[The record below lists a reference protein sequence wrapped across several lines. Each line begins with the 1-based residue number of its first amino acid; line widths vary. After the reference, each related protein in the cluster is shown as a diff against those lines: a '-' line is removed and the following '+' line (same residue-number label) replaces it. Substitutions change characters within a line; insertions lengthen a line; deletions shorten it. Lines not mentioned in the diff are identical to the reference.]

1 MMRVGLTGGIG
12 GGKSTVAGYFR
23 DLGIPVV
30 ATSARYQ
37 EGIPE
42 LIQAIHGIASGEIPC
57 PGAYTNGRRNRAF
70 IAVRVFSDP
79 NWLAALNALV
89 HPVVRRDFQ
98 QWSLQQQAPYV
109 LQEAAVLF
117 ENGGY
122 KQLDHTIL
130 VTAPEPTRL
139 RRVMKRDQAS
149 REAVLARM
157 KNQWDDLRK
166 IRLADFVIENTRRET
181 ARSQARK
188 IHRKL
193 LKLSGSGS
201 SPDC

>member
-12 GGKSTVAGYFR
+12 SGKSTVAGYFR
-23 DLGIPVV
+23 DLGIPVYDSD
-30 ATSARYQ
+30 TRARELM
-37 EGIPE
+37 EGLPSLRDDIKA
-42 LIQAIHGIASGEIPC
+42 LLG
-57 PGAYTNGRRNRAF
+57 PGAYKNGRLNRAF
-70 IAVRVFSDP
+70 IAERVFSDP
-79 NWLAALNALV
+79 NLLAALNALV

>member
-12 GGKSTVAGYFR
+12 SGKSTVAGYFR
-23 DLGIPVV
+23 DLGIPVYDSDTRARELMEGLPSLRGNIV
-30 ATSARYQ
+30 ALL
-37 EGIPE
+37 G
-42 LIQAIHGIASGEIPC
+42 
-57 PGAYTNGRRNRAF
+57 PGAYQDGRLNRPY
-70 IAVRVFSDP
+70 IAERVFGDP
-79 NWLAALNALV
+79 KLLAALNALV
-89 HPVVRRDFQ
+89 HPEVRSDFV
-98 QWSLQQQAPYV
+98 QWSQRQQAPYV

-122 KQLDHTIL
+122 KLLDHTIL

-139 RRVMKRDQAS
+139 RRVMKRDGVS

-157 KNQWDDLRK
+157 KNQWDDRQK
-166 IRLADFVIENTRRET
+166 VPLADFVIENSRRET

-201 SPDC
+201 SHDC